1 MYNSNKIKMTGKK
14 NIFNNFFDLKLT
26 GNQMYELMEEL
37 FPITRSITGE
47 GVRKSLKIIQ
57 NLINLKIHEIPTG
70 SKVFDWTVPQEWN
83 ISDGYIMNSKK
94 EKIVDFTKSN
104 IHVLQY
110 TENINKKIGLDE
122 LKKHIFTLPEQ
133 PNSIPYVTSFYNK
146 NWGFCMSHNEFLK
159 LEDDEYFV
167 NINSEHKNGS
177 LTYGE
182 FLIKGNSEKEI
193 LISTYICHPS
203 LCNDNLSGPVLA
215 AFLAQYLSKIKMNY
229 SIRFL
234 FIPETIGAI
243 TWLALNENKIHNIV
257 HGLVVTCV
265 GDSGIST
272 YKKSRDGNNIIDKVV
287 EEVLIESGN
296 PYKIMEFWP
305 SGSDERQYCS
315 PAFNLPVG
323 SLMRTP
329 YDMFDEYHTSE
340 DNLSFM
346 NKKCLADSLLKYLLV
361 IEKLEKNFT
370 DINPKKNILEKKISK
385 QNDPVYENLCPKCE
399 PQLGKRKIYE
409 GIGGVKKQNLLKQKK
424 AIQWILNLSDGT
436 NSLRDIQKRS
446 GLEYE
451 ILLEMAELLKNKK
464 LLSIL

>member
-1 MYNSNKIKMTGKK
+1 MTKK
-14 NIFNNFFDLKLT
+14 NILNNSLDLELI
-26 GNQMYELMEEL
+26 GNQMYDLMEEL
-37 FPITRSITGE
+37 FPITRSITGK
-47 GVRKSLKIIQ
+47 GVRKSLKILQ

-70 SKVFDWTVPQEWN
+70 FKVFDWTVPEEWN
-83 ISDGYIMNSKK
+83 INDAYIMNSKK
-94 EKIVDFTKSN
+94 EKIVDFNKSN

-110 TENINKKIGLDE
+110 SENIKKKITLDE
-122 LKKHIFTLPEQ
+122 LKKHIFTLPDQ

-159 LEDDEYFV
+159 LEDDDYFI
-167 NINSEHKNGS
+167 NIVSEHKNGS

-182 FLIKGNSEKEI
+182 FLIEGDSKEEI
-193 LISTYICHPS
+193 LISTYVCHPS
-203 LCNDNLSGPVLA
+203 LCNDNLSGPVLT
-215 AFLAQYLSKIKMNY
+215 AFLAQYLSKVKMHY

-272 YKKSRDGNNIIDKVV
+272 YKKSRDGNNVIDKVV

-329 YDMFDEYHTSE
+329 YDMFDEYHTS
-340 DNLSFM
+340 DDDLSFM
-346 NKKCLADSLLKYLLV
+346 NKECLADSLSKYLLV
-361 IEKLEKNFT
+361 IEKLNDNFKNIKLEKNVLG
-370 DINPKKNILEKKISK
+370 KKVSTL
-385 QNDPVYENLCPKCE
+385 NDPVYQNLCPKCE

-409 GIGGVKKQNLLKQKK
+409 EIGGVKKQNLLKQKK
-424 AIQWILNLSDGT
+424 AIQWILNLSDG
-436 NSLRDIQKRS
+436 NHSLRNIQQRS

-451 ILLEMAELLKNKK
+451 ILLDMAKLLENKK
-464 LLSIL
+464 LLSPL

>member
-1 MYNSNKIKMTGKK
+1 MTKK
-14 NIFNNFFDLKLT
+14 NILNNSLDLELI
-26 GNQMYELMEEL
+26 GNQMYDLMEEL
-37 FPITRSITGE
+37 FPITRSITGK
-47 GVRKSLKIIQ
+47 GVRKSLKILQ

-70 SKVFDWTVPQEWN
+70 FKVFDWTVPEEWN
-83 ISDGYIMNSKK
+83 IDDAYIMNSKK
-94 EKIVDFTKSN
+94 EKIVDFNKSN

-110 TENINKKIGLDE
+110 SENIKKKITLDE
-122 LKKHIFTLPEQ
+122 LKKHIFTLPDQ

-159 LEDDEYFV
+159 LEDDDYFI
-167 NINSEHKNGS
+167 NIVSEHKNGS

-182 FLIKGNSEKEI
+182 FLIEGDSKEEI
-193 LISTYICHPS
+193 LISTYVCHPS
-203 LCNDNLSGPVLA
+203 LCNDNLSGPVLT
-215 AFLAQYLSKIKMNY
+215 AFLAQYLSKVKMHY

-272 YKKSRDGNNIIDKVV
+272 YKKSRDGNNVIDKVV

-329 YDMFDEYHTSE
+329 YDMFDEYHTS
-340 DNLSFM
+340 DDDLSFM
-346 NKKCLADSLLKYLLV
+346 NKECLADSLSKYLLV
-361 IEKLEKNFT
+361 IEKLNDNFKNIKLEKNVLG
-370 DINPKKNILEKKISK
+370 KKVSTL
-385 QNDPVYENLCPKCE
+385 NDPVYQNLCPKCE

-409 GIGGVKKQNLLKQKK
+409 EIGGVKKQNLLKQKK
-424 AIQWILNLSDGT
+424 AIQWILNLSDG
-436 NSLRDIQKRS
+436 NHSLRNIQQRS

-451 ILLEMAELLKNKK
+451 ILLDMAKLLENKK
-464 LLSIL
+464 LLSPL

>member
-1 MYNSNKIKMTGKK
+1 MAKKTILNNSL
-14 NIFNNFFDLKLT
+14 DLDLI
-26 GNQMYELMEEL
+26 GNQIYELMEEL
-37 FPITRSITGE
+37 FPITRSITGD
-47 GVRKSLKIIQ
+47 GVRKSLKILQ

-70 SKVFDWTVPQEWN
+70 FKVFDWTVPEEWN
-83 ISDGYIMNSKK
+83 IDDAYIMNSKK
-94 EKIVDFTKSN
+94 EKIVDFNKSN

-110 TENINKKIGLDE
+110 SQSIKKKITLDE
-122 LKKHIFTLPEQ
+122 LKKHIFTLPDQ

-146 NWGFCMSHNEFLK
+146 NWGFCMTHNEFLK
-159 LEDDEYFV
+159 LDEDDYFI
-167 NINSEHKNGS
+167 NIVSEHKNGS

-182 FLIKGNSEKEI
+182 FLIEGDSKEEI
-193 LISTYICHPS
+193 LISTYVCHPS
-203 LCNDNLSGPVLA
+203 LCNDNLSGTVLT
-215 AFLAQYLSKIKMNY
+215 AFLAQYLSKVKMHY

-315 PAFNLPVG
+315 PGFNLPVG

-346 NKKCLADSLLKYLLV
+346 NKECLADSLLKYLLV

-370 DINPKKNILEKKISK
+370 DIKPKKNILEKKISK

>member
-1 MYNSNKIKMTGKK
+1 MAKKTILNNSL
-14 NIFNNFFDLKLT
+14 DLDLI
-26 GNQMYELMEEL
+26 GNQIYELMEEL
-37 FPITRSITGE
+37 FPITRSITGK
-47 GVRKSLKIIQ
+47 GVRKSLKILQ

-70 SKVFDWTVPQEWN
+70 FKVFDWTVPEEWN
-83 ISDGYIMNSKK
+83 IDDAYIMNSKK
-94 EKIVDFTKSN
+94 EKIVDFNKSN

-110 TENINKKIGLDE
+110 SENIKKKITLDE
-122 LKKHIFTLPEQ
+122 LKKHIFTLPDQ

-146 NWGFCMSHNEFLK
+146 NWGFCMTHNEFLK
-159 LEDDEYFV
+159 LDEDDYFI
-167 NINSEHKNGS
+167 NIVSEHKNGS

-182 FLIKGNSEKEI
+182 FLIEGDSKEEI
-193 LISTYICHPS
+193 LISTYVCHPS
-203 LCNDNLSGPVLA
+203 LCNDNLSGTVLT
-215 AFLAQYLSKIKMNY
+215 AFLAQYLSKVKMHY

-346 NKKCLADSLLKYLLV
+346 NKECLADSLLKYLLV

-370 DINPKKNILEKKISK
+370 DIKPKKNILEKKISK

-409 GIGGVKKQNLLKQKK
+409 GIGGVKKQNSLKQKK

-436 NSLRDIQKRS
+436 NSLRDIQQRS

>member
-1 MYNSNKIKMTGKK
+1 MYNNRIKMIKKK
-14 NIFNNFFDLKLT
+14 NILNNFLDLELI

-47 GVRKSLKIIQ
+47 GVRKSLKILQ

-83 ISDGYIMNSKK
+83 IDDAYIMNSKK

-110 TENINKKIGLDE
+110 SENIKKKITLDE
-122 LKKHIFTLPEQ
+122 LKEHIFTLPDQ

-159 LEDDEYFV
+159 LEEEDYFI
-167 NINSEHKNGS
+167 NIISEHKNGS

-182 FLIKGNSEKEI
+182 FLIEGDSKEEI

-203 LCNDNLSGPVLA
+203 LCNDNLSGPVLT
-215 AFLAQYLSKIKMNY
+215 AFLAQYLSKVKMHY

-243 TWLALNENKIHNIV
+243 TWLALNEHKIDNII
-257 HGLVVTCV
+257 HGLVATCV

-329 YDMFDEYHTSE
+329 YDMFDEYHTSD

-346 NKKCLADSLLKYLLV
+346 NKECLADSLSKYLLI
-361 IEKLEKNFT
+361 IEKLNDNF
-370 DINPKKNILEKKISK
+370 KNIKLKNNVLEKKVGTL
-385 QNDPVYENLCPKCE
+385 NDPVYQNLYPKCE

-409 GIGGVKKQNLLKQKK
+409 EIGGVKKQNSLKQKK
-424 AIQWILNLSDGT
+424 SIQWILNLSDGT
-436 NSLRDIQKRS
+436 HSLRDIQQRS

-451 ILLEMAELLKNKK
+451 MLLEMAEFLKNKK
-464 LLSIL
+464 LLSPL

>member
-1 MYNSNKIKMTGKK
+1 MTKK
-14 NIFNNFFDLKLT
+14 NILNNSLDLELI
-26 GNQMYELMEEL
+26 GNQMYDLMEEL
-37 FPITRSITGE
+37 FPITRSITGK
-47 GVRKSLKIIQ
+47 GVRKSLKILK

-70 SKVFDWTVPQEWN
+70 FKVFDWTVPEEWN
-83 ISDGYIMNSKK
+83 IDDAYIMNSKK
-94 EKIVDFTKSN
+94 EKIVDFNKSN

-110 TENINKKIGLDE
+110 SENIKKKITLDE
-122 LKKHIFTLPEQ
+122 LKKHIFTLPDQ

-159 LEDDEYFV
+159 LEDDDYFI
-167 NINSEHKNGS
+167 NIVSEHKNGS

-182 FLIKGNSEKEI
+182 FLIEGDSKEEI
-193 LISTYICHPS
+193 LISTYVCHPS
-203 LCNDNLSGPVLA
+203 LCNDNLSGPVLT
-215 AFLAQYLSKIKMNY
+215 AFLAQYLSKVKMHY

-272 YKKSRDGNNIIDKVV
+272 YKKSRDGNNVIDKVV

-329 YDMFDEYHTSE
+329 YDMFDEYHTS
-340 DNLSFM
+340 DDDLSFM
-346 NKKCLADSLLKYLLV
+346 NKECLADSLSKYLLV
-361 IEKLEKNFT
+361 IEKLNDNFKNIKLEKNVLG
-370 DINPKKNILEKKISK
+370 KKVSTL
-385 QNDPVYENLCPKCE
+385 NDPVYQNLCPKCE

-409 GIGGVKKQNLLKQKK
+409 EIGGVKKQNLLKQKK
-424 AIQWILNLSDGT
+424 AIQWILNLSDG
-436 NSLRDIQKRS
+436 NHSLRNIQQRS

-451 ILLEMAELLKNKK
+451 ILLDMAKLLENKK
-464 LLSIL
+464 LLSPL

>member
-1 MYNSNKIKMTGKK
+1 MKEKK
-14 NIFNNFFDLKLT
+14 IFNSIFDLT
-26 GNQMYELMEEL
+26 VVGNEMYELMEKL

-47 GVRKSLKIIQ
+47 GVRKSLKILQ
-57 NLINLKIHEIPTG
+57 DLIDLKIHEVPTG

-104 IHVLQY
+104 IHILQY
-110 TENINKKIGLDE
+110 SKNINKKIGLEE

-146 NWGFCMSHNEFLK
+146 NWGFCMSHNKFLK
-159 LEDDEYFV
+159 LEDEEYFV
-167 NINSEHKNGS
+167 NIISEHKNGH

-182 FLIKGNSEKEI
+182 FLIKGDSEKEI

-215 AFLAQYLSKIKMNY
+215 VFLAKYLSKIKLHY

-243 TWLALNENKIHNIV
+243 TWLSLNEHKIENIV
-257 HGLVVTCV
+257 HGLVATCV

-272 YKKSRDGNNIIDKVV
+272 YKKSRNGNNIIDEVV
-287 EEVLIESGN
+287 EEVLVKSGK

-340 DNLSFM
+340 DNLSFI
-346 NKKCLADSLLKYLLV
+346 KKECLADSLLKYLLV
-361 IEKLEKNFT
+361 IEKLNDNFS
-370 DINPKKNILEKKISK
+370 NMKLKKNSLMKKTSK
-385 QNDPVYENLCPKCE
+385 QNDPVYQNLCPKCE

-409 GIGGVKKQNLLKQKK
+409 GIGGVKNQNTLKQKK

-436 NSLRDIQKRS
+436 NSLRDIQQRS
-446 GLEYE
+446 KLEYE
-451 ILLEMAELLKNKK
+451 ILLEMAELLKNKE
-464 LLSIL
+464 LLSTL

>member
-1 MYNSNKIKMTGKK
+1 MKK
-14 NIFNNFFDLKLT
+14 NKEILNNIFDLT
-26 GNQMYELMEEL
+26 VVGNEMYELMEKL

-47 GVRKSLKIIQ
+47 GVRKSLKILQ
-57 NLINLKIHEIPTG
+57 DLIDLKIHEVPTG

-94 EKIVDFTKSN
+94 EKIVDFKKSN

-110 TENINKKIGLDE
+110 SENINKKIGLEE

-159 LEDDEYFV
+159 LEDEEYFV
-167 NINSEHKNGS
+167 NIISEHKNGH

-182 FLIKGNSEKEI
+182 FLIKGDSKKEI
-193 LISTYICHPS
+193 LISTYVCHPS

-215 AFLAQYLSKIKMNY
+215 VFLAKYLSKIKLYY

-243 TWLALNENKIHNIV
+243 TWISLNEDKIENIV
-257 HGLVVTCV
+257 HGLVATCV

-272 YKKSRDGNNIIDKVV
+272 YKKSRDGNNIIDEVV
-287 EEVLIESGN
+287 EEVLVESGN

-346 NKKCLADSLLKYLLV
+346 NKECLADSLLKYLLV
-361 IEKLEKNFT
+361 IEKLNDNFSN
-370 DINPKKNILEKKISK
+370 IKLKKNNLMKKTSK
-385 QNDPVYENLCPKCE
+385 LNDPVYQNLCPKCE

-409 GIGGVKKQNLLKQKK
+409 GIGGVKNQNSLKQKK

-436 NSLRDIQKRS
+436 NSLRDIQQRS
-446 GLEYE
+446 KLEYE

-464 LLSIL
+464 LLSTL